1 MDSILGDIVRWVI
14 GDIHGMRVPLAA
26 LLDAV
31 RHADGAARFYF
42 VGDYVNRGTE
52 SRQVVD
58 LLLSMPDARFV
69 RGNHDDVFDQ
79 VLHGQAYTGE
89 RSESHRLAAFQWFM
103 QHGLDQ
109 TFMSYGVDALDLE
122 QLMRRPSVAGLER
135 LVESVPHA
143 HREFFRDLPP
153 VIEEPDVFLVHAKWD
168 PDSPSDAIAAR
179 AGSSEKTRY
188 VVLWGRFT
196 MAEIERKKRWK
207 QRGFFGH
214 TPVFNYARDDED
226 GYLPIVRDD
235 IVLLDT
241 GAALSTTGRLTAV
254 CVETSEYVQV
264 DRRGFVVRIERGRA

>member
-1 MDSILGDIVRWVI
+1 MHL
-14 GDIHGMRVPLAA
+14 PLVA

-31 RHADGAARFYF
+31 RRKDADARFYF
-42 VGDYVNRGTE
+42 VGDYVNRGSE
-52 SRQVVD
+52 SRPVID
-58 LLLSMPDARFV
+58 LLLSIKNAKFI

-89 RSESHRLAAFQWFM
+89 SSESHRLAAFQWFM

-122 QLMRRPSVAGLER
+122 EVLRRPTIAGLER
-135 LVESVPHA
+135 LVDAVPPA
-143 HREFFRDLPP
+143 HREFFRELPA
-153 VIEEPDVFLVHAKWD
+153 VIEEPDMFVVHAKWD

-188 VVLWGRFT
+188 TVLWGRFT
-196 MAEIERKKRWK
+196 TAEIERKKRWK
-207 QRGFFGH
+207 HRGFFGH
-214 TPVFNYARDDED
+214 TPVFNYALNDDH

-241 GAALSTTGRLTAV
+241 AAALSASGRMTAV
-254 CVETSEYVQV
+254 CVESSEYLQV
-264 DRRGFVVRIERGRA
+264 DRSGSLIVNAGRGA

>member
-1 MDSILGDIVRWVI
+1 MRWVI

-31 RHADGAARFYF
+31 RRLDGAARFYF
-42 VGDYVNRGTE
+42 VGDYVNRGSE
-52 SRQVVD
+52 SRQVVE
-58 LLLSMPDARFV
+58 LLLSMPDAKFV

-79 VLHGQAYTGE
+79 VLHGEAYTGE

-135 LVESVPHA
+135 LVKSVPPA

-153 VIEEPDVFLVHAKWD
+153 VIEEPDVFIVHAKWD

-188 VVLWGRFT
+188 IVLWGRFT

-214 TPVFNYARDDED
+214 TPVFNYAGDDDD
-226 GYLPIVRDD
+226 GYLPVVRDD

-241 GAALSTTGRLTAV
+241 GAALSATGRMTAV

-264 DRRGFVVRIERGRA
+264 DRNGVVVPARAERK